1 MISFQPREEEREFVQ
16 VARRLATK
24 IRQQG
29 QNMKADSKV
38 WKRFVTEVE
47 AVGLLEMEAPTFYG
61 GLEMPLLSQVL
72 VYEALAYGDLAIV
85 QSFPGLN
92 DGASFLRA
100 CHERGQKIL
109 LPETEEKLRTV
120 AWVDHRFPSGEL
132 HLERKGNRYFLSGR
146 TYPVRLGAIAT
157 DLILAVY
164 DQEEVLHLF
173 WLNHGENRWQIE
185 RAEDYLGL
193 KEAQLARISFQ
204 DEEVGREQ
212 ILAKGKEAE
221 VFLRRARKRIHLIQA
236 SKALGLMQA
245 AVDFATAYT
254 AERQAFGR
262 PIASFQGVSFKV
274 AQMVIET
281 RVVRNLLLQA
291 AWAID
296 EGKQE
301 AEGYSLRAIHRA
313 HRGVRFVTDS
323 AVQLLGGHG
332 YVRDYPVEKWMRDA
346 QAQVLLYGKE
356 DDFLI
361 ERGRDIVSKVKGRG

>member
-1 MISFQPREEEREFVQ
+1 
-16 VARRLATK
+16 
-24 IRQQG
+24 
-29 QNMKADSKV
+29 
-38 WKRFVTEVE
+38 
-47 AVGLLEMEAPTFYG
+47 
-61 GLEMPLLSQVL
+61 
-72 VYEALAYGDLAIV
+72 
-85 QSFPGLN
+85 
-92 DGASFLRA
+92 
-100 CHERGQKIL
+100 
-109 LPETEEKLRTV
+109 
-120 AWVDHRFPSGEL
+120 
-132 HLERKGNRYFLSGR
+132 
-146 TYPVRLGAIAT
+146 
-157 DLILAVY
+157 
-164 DQEEVLHLF
+164 
-173 WLNHGENRWQIE
+173 
-185 RAEDYLGL
+185 
-193 KEAQLARISFQ
+193 
-204 DEEVGREQ
+204 
-212 ILAKGKEAE
+212 
-221 VFLRRARKRIHLIQA
+221 
-236 SKALGLMQA
+236 MQA

-296 EGKQE
+296 EGKQW